1 MPRKKANEVEAST
14 EETQPVEE
22 ETPEVP
28 AEEAPVVEETE
39 EAPEEVE
46 ETPEVPPEEV
56 PMVEEAE
63 ETPVVVEAPEVAVK
77 APPVAPPSEVP
88 VSSIPDGALFEY
100 KGQIYRKR
108 IIHRTQRV
116 LADAMAKTRTIYTP
130 IEDVAWLD
138 LDTPV
143 KRK

>member
-1 MPRKKANEVEAST
+1 MPRKAAKEVEASI
-14 EETQPVEE
+14 EETKPMKE

-28 AEEAPVVEETE
+28 T
-39 EAPEEVE
+39 
-46 ETPEVPPEEV
+46 EEV

-63 ETPVVVEAPEVAVK
+63 EAPEEVEQTPEVPEEEEEIAEAPVEVEAPEAEVK

-100 KGQIYRKR
+100 KGQTYRKR
-108 IIHRTQRV
+108 ILHRTQRV
-116 LADAMAKTRTIYTP
+116 LADLVVKTRSIYTRV
-130 IEDVAWLD
+130 EDVVWLD

>member
-1 MPRKKANEVEAST
+1 MPRKKPKEVEASI
-14 EETQPVEE
+14 EETKPMEE

-28 AEEAPVVEETE
+28 T
-39 EAPEEVE
+39 
-46 ETPEVPPEEV
+46 EEV

-63 ETPVVVEAPEVAVK
+63 EAPVVVEAPEVEVK
-77 APPVAPPSEVP
+77 APPVAPPIEVP

-108 IIHRTQRV
+108 ILHRSQRV
-116 LADAMAKTRTIYTP
+116 LADLVVKTRNIYTRV
-130 IEDVAWLD
+130 EDVAWLD

>member
-1 MPRKKANEVEAST
+1 MPRKKANEVEASI
-14 EETQPVEE
+14 EETKPVEE

-28 AEEAPVVEETE
+28 PEEAPVVEEAE
-39 EAPEEVE
+39 EAPEVE
-46 ETPEVPPEEV
+46 ETLEVPPEEV
-56 PMVEEAE
+56 PVEE
-63 ETPVVVEAPEVAVK
+63 ETPEVEVK
-77 APPVAPPSEVP
+77 APPAAPPSEVP

-116 LADAMAKTRTIYTP
+116 LADLVVKTRTIYTRVEEV
-130 IEDVAWLD
+130 IWLD